1 MLYGLSRTLREIH
14 RLSREA
20 SAAVFQDAVFKAM
33 QGLIRCEAGF
43 WGGGRPPAVLH
54 YVHLFQLP
62 VEMNAHF
69 EQIKDHP
76 KMVESIALAA
86 ANAGKPVPISTNEF
100 GLGFFYG
107 HYGIDQLV
115 TLYQPDEDLGLYHIL
130 SLYRHGDERFSED
143 ECKLFGCAVPH
154 LLDAYRENCLL
165 HLSGGDRN
173 ASPLV
178 PAAGLIDWERVV
190 HFARPAFIEMMR
202 REWPD
207 WHGPDLPDA
216 IRRAQNGV
224 FTGKEVSVRLM
235 PTNGL
240 TLVTLREKG
249 PLDLLS
255 AREMEVVQELT
266 SGATY
271 KEIANKLGIAPS
283 TARNYI
289 ANVHAKLGT
298 NKSSQVAAMLI
309 NQGGF

>member
-20 SAAVFQDAVFKAM
+20 PAPSFQDVVFKAM
-33 QGLIRCEAGF
+33 QGLIKCDAGF

-54 YVHLFQLP
+54 YAHLFNLP

-76 KMVESIALAA
+76 KMVESIALAGA
-86 ANAGKPVPISTNEF
+86 HAGSPVPISTRDF
-100 GLGFFYG
+100 GLDFFYG
-107 HYGIDQLV
+107 HYGVDQLV
-115 TLYQPDEDLGLYHIL
+115 TLYQPDEDLGLYHVI
-130 SLYRHGDERFSED
+130 SLYRRGDERFSD
-143 ECKLFGCAVPH
+143 GECKLFGCAVPH

-165 HLSGGDRN
+165 HLSGQDRN

-178 PAAGLIDWERVV
+178 PAAGLIDWEGIV
-190 HFARPAFIEMMR
+190 HVARPAFIEMMR
-202 REWPD
+202 CEWPG
-207 WHGPDLPDA
+207 WHGPTLPDA
-216 IRRAQNGV
+216 MREATNGI
-224 FTGKEVSVRLM
+224 FAGKKISARLM
-235 PTNGL
+235 QTNGL

-255 AREMEVVQELT
+255 AREMEVVQQLT

-289 ANVHAKLGT
+289 AHVHAKLGT